1 MNRTSTKI
9 IFTIC
14 TVFLLFFAAF
24 SVTQS
29 VNIAY
34 AEEIQKPT
42 ATATGACGT
51 NATWT
56 YYEDTSTLEISG
68 SGSVNTYNVGATPW
82 YSYADNI
89 KKIIVNDGITG
100 ISSGLFS
107 GMSALEELTIPFVG
121 RDQYISSSSSTSESN
136 KHYPLGY
143 MFGNSSY
150 TGSVSVRQYY
160 TYDYLRS
167 GKYYEDGASY
177 TEQYYIPTTLKTVTV
192 TNAKYIFYGA
202 FSYLYSDY
210 STGSTRT
217 SPLNITTINLN
228 EGIKRIGSYAF
239 ASYNYCSESY
249 KGNTSY
255 QYITSN
261 LENVNLPSTLTYIS
275 DSAFYNCV
283 KLNNVEIP
291 GTVTDIGDYA
301 FWNCKALHTQIGENV
316 KSIGSYAFYGC
327 SSLDNQTF
335 PTTLTSIGSGAF
347 MNCTAFTEINIPQ
360 NVTSIG
366 DSAFSGCSSVT
377 AIILEEGVKT
387 IGSGAFCN
395 INKVTKITIPTTVTS
410 MGSGLFSGMSAL
422 EELTIPFVGRDQY
435 ISSSSSTSESNKH
448 YPLGYMFGN
457 SSYTGSVSVRQYY
470 TYDYLRSGK
479 YYEDGASYTEQY
491 YIPTTLKTVTVTN
504 AKYIFYG
511 AFSYLYSDYSTGS
524 TRTSPLNITTINLN
538 EGIKRIGSYA
548 FASYN
553 YCSESYKGNTS
564 YQYITSNLENVNL
577 PSTLTYISDSAF
589 YNCVK
594 LNNVEIPGTVTD
606 IGDYA
611 FWNCKAATINI
622 LRNTTDITAYQHT
635 FTNVPIVKYF
645 DYYSYTNGN
654 NTFYYN
660 VFDGNAVLQKTVT
673 TDTDLTLPTAL
684 GGYTL
689 VKVGNMGV
697 ANCTTLTSIVI
708 PANISELSDYAFSEC
723 TGLVTVTIP
732 ATCLHVGD
740 YAFNGCTSI
749 TTTTIAE
756 GVKYVGDYAFFNCK
770 NLQEIVIPD
779 SCEYLGQGAFYNCS
793 GMKSA
798 TIGIT
803 IPTIEDYTFMNCSSL
818 ETIVVGLKVTS
829 IGNYA
834 FKNCTSIGRIT
845 LRKGLVSIG
854 DGAFMNCSAI
864 SRVTLAATIS
874 DIGSYAFYGC
884 SSLGSVTIPAAVTTI
899 KQSTFENCTSLAVAS
914 YNGTVGIIENRAFYG
929 TAVSAFEFKNGL
941 TRLGSDAFAKTAL
954 TNVVLPDSLTVI
966 GQHVFDHCQLTSISM
981 PSCVKLDTNCIRIF
995 ENNGK
1000 GMVVTIRF
1008 VNDAVLDDYL
1018 LYNSGAKQIVLENG
1032 IEKIGNYT
1040 FAKNIFAEIDLP
1052 ETLTDIGN
1060 YAFYLCENLNNVH
1073 VPKNTVNIDTY
1084 AFAKTFAMTNIYMP
1098 DSLKNIG
1105 EYALW
1110 KVEDE
1115 DVHELLTVTIYNNCG
1130 NIVDSL
1136 FENQHMQYVVI
1147 ENSVKTI
1154 GNSVFASCPNLR
1166 SVIVGNSVKTIG
1178 NKNFAEC
1185 PKLEIVSVPDT
1196 VQTFGQ
1202 NNFLNDNSVTLKIRK
1217 VDGTID
1223 DHVYQDNLLFVT
1235 TVLIEEGISV
1245 IGEYAFYNDTSVQV
1259 ISVPNSVNTIGQYA
1273 FYNCN
1278 SIKEINIPN
1287 GVTAIRSHTFFGCAS
1302 LENIVTPNSVTLIE
1316 DYAFYGCVE
1325 AKNLTISN
1333 NCKSIGDNAFYNCKS
1348 ITALEIP
1355 SSVTKIGS
1363 YAFRSC
1369 ILITELDFSD
1379 NVDDIGECA
1388 FYDCNALK
1396 IVRLGKRVT
1405 ELKDRMFYGCVNL
1418 TDLYVNAPLSFIDE
1432 LAFYGAEDVTIHC
1445 GRDDYMIAF
1454 FEENGLNYEI
1464 DEFLV
1469 YEYKVV
1475 FKDAD
1480 GNVLSSALYKY
1491 GEIVTEPATP
1501 QKAADNTYTYT
1512 FKSWDKVI
1520 TKVGGNAEYI
1530 AVFESHY
1537 IDYTVVFKNYDGTV
1551 LSSRTY
1557 HYGDTVTEPSVPTK
1571 PADNTYTYTFKAWD
1585 KEVTSVSDSVTY
1597 TATYDATYIEYT
1609 VVFKNY
1615 DGTIL
1620 SSTTYHYD
1628 DTVTEPPVP
1637 TKPADNTY
1645 TYTFKAW
1652 DKEVTSVSGNVT
1664 YTATYDA
1671 TYIEYTVVFK
1681 NYDGT
1686 VLSSKTYH
1694 YGDTVEEPS
1703 TPTKPA
1709 DNTYTYVFKG
1719 WNKNIVAVS
1728 GDAEYIAQFDPV
1740 YIEYTVVFKNYDDS
1754 VLSSETYHYGD
1765 IVATPET
1772 PNKPSDNV
1780 YFYTFNGWDKTVV
1793 ACNGNAE
1800 YKATYLPNYR
1810 EYSIVFKNYDGTI
1823 LSQRNYHYDDDII
1836 VPENPTQEANLIG
1849 TFEFVGWDKKITK
1862 CQGDKVYTATYD
1874 IVYIDYTVI
1883 FKNYDGTVL
1892 SSKTYHYS
1900 DAVEEPS
1907 TPTKPADN
1915 TYTYTFKAWD
1925 KEVVSVAGNVTYTAT
1940 YDATY
1945 IEYTIVF
1952 KNYDGT
1958 VLSSKAYHYGDTV
1971 AEPSTPKKAADNTY
1985 TYVFKSWDKNVVAVN
2000 GNAEYI
2006 AQFDSVHIEY
2016 TIIFKNYDG
2025 MVLSS
2030 KTYHYGD
2037 AVEEPKSPVKPA
2049 DNTYTYM
2056 FKAWDKEVVSVSGN
2070 VTYTATY
2077 EATYIEYMVVFKNY
2091 DGTVLSS
2098 KTYHYGDTVE
2108 EPSTPTK
2115 PADNACTY
2123 EFNGWSKGVTT
2134 VVDNIEYVAQYKA
2147 TFKDYTV
2154 IFKNY
2159 DGTIL
2164 SSTIY
2169 HFGDAIAEPTKPT
2182 KPSDNTYNYVF
2193 SGWNK
2198 TITTCTGNTEYEAM
2212 FSAQYIEYYVVFKNY
2227 DDSEISRRSYH
2238 YGDMIEEPDEPTK
2251 PEDLVGTYQF
2261 TGWDKEIVACTRNMT
2276 YKATY
2281 STIYKEYKVEFRDY
2295 DGTILHSDTY
2305 HYGDT
2310 VFIPQKPT
2318 RASDEK
2324 YDYVFSGWDKEVVP
2338 CNGNAVYTAAY
2349 DETYIEYTIVFKNY
2363 DGTVLSS
2370 KTYHYGDT
2378 VVEPSTPTK
2387 PADSTYTYTFKEWNQ
2402 KVTSVSGNITYT
2414 ATYDATYIEYTVVF
2428 KNYDGTVLSS
2438 KIYHYGETVEEPSI
2452 PTRPADNT
2460 YTYTFACW
2468 DKEITDCVGNETYTA
2483 TYSFAEVKDSRNESL
2498 SGGAIAGIATGSAA
2512 AVGLG
2517 GFSLFWF
2524 VIKKK
2529 RFSDLF
2535 KGFKK
2540 K

>member
-1 MNRTSTKI
+1 M
-9 IFTIC
+9 
-14 TVFLLFFAAF
+14 
-24 SVTQS
+24 
-29 VNIAY
+29 
-34 AEEIQKPT
+34 EIT
-42 ATATGACGT
+42 
-51 NATWT
+51 
-56 YYEDTSTLEISG
+56 
-68 SGSVNTYNVGATPW
+68 
-82 YSYADNI
+82 
-89 KKIIVNDGITG
+89 
-100 ISSGLFS
+100 
-107 GMSALEELTIPFVG
+107 
-121 RDQYISSSSSTSESN
+121 
-136 KHYPLGY
+136 
-143 MFGNSSY
+143 
-150 TGSVSVRQYY
+150 
-160 TYDYLRS
+160 
-167 GKYYEDGASY
+167 
-177 TEQYYIPTTLKTVTV
+177 
-192 TNAKYIFYGA
+192 
-202 FSYLYSDY
+202 
-210 STGSTRT
+210 
-217 SPLNITTINLN
+217 LN
-228 EGIKRIGSYAF
+228 EGITKIYDYAF
-239 ASYNYCSESY
+239 WGCSS
-249 KGNTSY
+249 
-255 QYITSN
+255 
-261 LENVNLPSTLTYIS
+261 LENINLPSTLKSIDGYAFYDCS
-275 DSAFYNCV
+275 NLDSVEIPGSVTTIGNYAFYNC
-283 KLNNVEIP
+283 KNANI
-291 GTVTDIGDYA
+291 TVLRQSTDIMVYQ
-301 FWNCKALHTQIGENV
+301 N
-316 KSIGSYAFYGC
+316 
-327 SSLDNQTF
+327 TF
-335 PTTLTSIGSGAF
+335 
-347 MNCTAFTEINIPQ
+347 
-360 NVTSIG
+360 
-366 DSAFSGCSSVT
+366 
-377 AIILEEGVKT
+377 
-387 IGSGAFCN
+387 
-395 INKVTKITIPTTVTS
+395 
-410 MGSGLFSGMSAL
+410 
-422 EELTIPFVGRDQY
+422 
-435 ISSSSSTSESNKH
+435 
-448 YPLGYMFGN
+448 
-457 SSYTGSVSVRQYY
+457 
-470 TYDYLRSGK
+470 
-479 YYEDGASYTEQY
+479 
-491 YIPTTLKTVTVTN
+491 
-504 AKYIFYG
+504 
-511 AFSYLYSDYSTGS
+511 
-524 TRTSPLNITTINLN
+524 
-538 EGIKRIGSYA
+538 
-548 FASYN
+548 
-553 YCSESYKGNTS
+553 
-564 YQYITSNLENVNL
+564 
-577 PSTLTYISDSAF
+577 
-589 YNCVK
+589 
-594 LNNVEIPGTVTD
+594 
-606 IGDYA
+606 
-611 FWNCKAATINI
+611 
-622 LRNTTDITAYQHT
+622 AY
-635 FTNVPIVKYF
+635 VPIVKYF

-660 VFDGNAVLQKTVT
+660 VLDGNAVLQKTVT
-673 TDTDLTLPTAL
+673 TDTDLTLPTTL

-708 PANISELSDYAFSEC
+708 PANISELCDYAFSGC

-732 ATCLHVGD
+732 ATCLHVGN

-803 IPTIEDYTFMNCSSL
+803 VPTIEDYTFMNCSSL

-845 LRKGLVSIG
+845 LRKGLLSIG
-854 DGAFMNCSAI
+854 DGAFMNCSSI
-864 SRVTLAATIS
+864 SRVTLAATIT

-884 SSLGSVTIPAAVTTI
+884 SSLGGVTIPAAVTTI
-899 KQSTFENCTSLAVAS
+899 RQSTFENCTSLATAS
-914 YNGTVGIIENRAFYG
+914 YNGTVEIIENRAFYG

-941 TRLGSDAFAKTAL
+941 ARLGSDAFTKTAL

-995 ENNGK
+995 ENSGK
-1000 GMVVTIRF
+1000 DMVVTIRF
-1008 VNDAVLDDYL
+1008 VNDTVLDDYL
-1018 LYNSGAKQIVLENG
+1018 LYNSGAKQVVLENG

-1040 FAKNIFAEIDLP
+1040 FAKNVFTEIDLP
-1052 ETLTDIGN
+1052 ETLTDIGD
-1060 YAFYLCENLNNVH
+1060 YAFYFCKNLKSIYVPKHVVNIGAFAFTNDLDLTDIYLPDSVSSIGENAFEKINKDLHSELTVH
-1073 VPKNTVNIDTY
+1073 VYLNK
-1084 AFAKTFAMTNIYMP
+1084 
-1098 DSLKNIG
+1098 
-1105 EYALW
+1105 
-1110 KVEDE
+1110 
-1115 DVHELLTVTIYNNCG
+1115 G
-1130 NIVDSL
+1130 NICDSL
-1136 FENQHMQYVVI
+1136 FKSQHMQFVVVNDYI
-1147 ENSVKTI
+1147 
-1154 GNSVFASCPNLR
+1154 R
-1166 SVIVGNSVKTIG
+1166 TIG
-1178 NKNFAEC
+1178 NKVFAEC
-1185 PKLEIVSVPDT
+1185 SNLKEVSVPDT

-1217 VDGTID
+1217 VDGIID

-1235 TVLIEEGISV
+1235 TVLIEDGISV

-1348 ITALEIP
+1348 VTALEIP

-1369 ILITELDFSD
+1369 VLITELDFSD

-1388 FYDCNALK
+1388 FYDCNALQ

-1454 FEENGLNYEI
+1454 FEENALNYEI
-1464 DEFLV
+1464 DESLV

-1480 GNVLSSALYKY
+1480 GNILSSALYKY
-1491 GEIVTEPATP
+1491 GETVTEPATP

-1520 TKVGGNAEYI
+1520 TTVGGNAEYVAI
-1530 AVFESHY
+1530 FESHY

-1551 LSSRTY
+1551 LSSKTY
-1557 HYGDTVTEPSVPTK
+1557 HYGDTVEEPSVPTK
-1571 PADNTYTYTFKAWD
+1571 PANNTYTYM
-1585 KEVTSVSDSVTY
+1585 
-1597 TATYDATYIEYT
+1597 
-1609 VVFKNY
+1609 
-1615 DGTIL
+1615 
-1620 SSTTYHYD
+1620 
-1628 DTVTEPPVP
+1628 
-1637 TKPADNTY
+1637 
-1645 TYTFKAW
+1645 FKAW

-1671 TYIEYTVVFK
+1671 TYIEYTIIFK

-1703 TPTKPA
+1703 MPTKPADNTYTYTFKAWDKEVVSVSGNATYTATYNATYIEYSIVFKNYDGTVLSSKTYHYGDTIEEPSTPKKPA

-1719 WNKNIVAVS
+1719 WNKNIVVVN
-1728 GDAEYIAQFDPV
+1728 GNAEYIAQFDPV

-1823 LSQRNYHYDDDII
+1823 LSQRSYHYDDDII

-1849 TFEFVGWDKKITK
+1849 TFEFVGWDKEITK
-1862 CQGDKVYTATYD
+1862 CHGDTVYTATYD

-1892 SSKTYHYS
+1892 SSKTYHYG
-1900 DAVEEPS
+1900 DKVVEPS
-1907 TPTKPADN
+1907 KPTKSADN
-1915 TYTYTFKAWD
+1915 TFTYTFKAWD
-1925 KEVVSVAGNVTYTAT
+1925 KEVVSVSGNATYTAT

-1958 VLSSKAYHYGDTV
+1958 VLSSKIYHYDDTV

-2006 AQFDSVHIEY
+2006 AQFDSVYIEY
-2016 TIIFKNYDG
+2016 TIIFTNYDG
-2025 MVLSS
+2025 TVLSS

-2037 AVEEPKSPVKPA
+2037 KVVEPSTPTKPA
-2049 DNTYTYM
+2049 DNTYTYT
-2056 FKAWDKEVVSVSGN
+2056 FKAWDKEVVSVSDN
-2070 VTYTATY
+2070 ATYTATY
-2077 EATYIEYMVVFKNY
+2077 DATYIEYTVVFKNY

-2098 KTYHYGDTVE
+2098 KTYHYGETVE
-2108 EPSTPTK
+2108 EPSVPTK
-2115 PADNACTY
+2115 PADNTCTY
-2123 EFNGWSKGVTT
+2123 EFNGWNKGVTT
-2134 VVDNIEYVAQYKA
+2134 VVENVEYVAQYNA
-2147 TFKDYTV
+2147 TFIDYTV

-2169 HFGDAIAEPTKPT
+2169 HFGDTIAEPTKPT

-2198 TITTCTGNTEYEAM
+2198 TVTACTGNTEYEAM
-2212 FSAQYIEYYVVFKNY
+2212 FSAEYIEYYVVFKNY

-2281 STIYKEYKVEFRDY
+2281 STTYKEYKVEFRDY

-2310 VFIPQKPT
+2310 VFIPQNPT
-2318 RASDEK
+2318 RARDER
-2324 YDYVFSGWDKEVVP
+2324 YDYVFSGWNKEVVP

-2363 DGTVLSS
+2363 DGMILSS
-2370 KTYHYGDT
+2370 KTYHYGEI
-2378 VVEPSTPTK
+2378 VEEPSTPQK
-2387 PADSTYTYTFKEWNQ
+2387 DGDNTYTYVFNGWDKDIVVVNGNAEYIAQ
-2402 KVTSVSGNITYT
+2402 FDSV
-2414 ATYDATYIEYTVVF
+2414 YIEYTVVF

-2438 KIYHYGETVEEPSI
+2438 NKYHYGDKVVAPSTPIKET
-2452 PTRPADNT
+2452 DNQ
-2460 YTYTFACW
+2460 YTYTFTGW
-2468 DKEITDCVGNETYTA
+2468 DKEIADCVGNEIYTA
-2483 TYSFAEVKDSRNESL
+2483 TYSSAEVKDSRNESL
-2498 SGGAIAGIATGSAA
+2498 SGGAIAGIATGSVA

-2535 KGFKK
+2535 KGGKK

>member
-1 MNRTSTKI
+1 M
-9 IFTIC
+9 
-14 TVFLLFFAAF
+14 
-24 SVTQS
+24 
-29 VNIAY
+29 
-34 AEEIQKPT
+34 
-42 ATATGACGT
+42 
-51 NATWT
+51 
-56 YYEDTSTLEISG
+56 D
-68 SGSVNTYNVGATPW
+68 
-82 YSYADNI
+82 
-89 KKIIVNDGITG
+89 
-100 ISSGLFS
+100 
-107 GMSALEELTIPFVG
+107 
-121 RDQYISSSSSTSESN
+121 
-136 KHYPLGY
+136 
-143 MFGNSSY
+143 
-150 TGSVSVRQYY
+150 
-160 TYDYLRS
+160 
-167 GKYYEDGASY
+167 
-177 TEQYYIPTTLKTVTV
+177 
-192 TNAKYIFYGA
+192 
-202 FSYLYSDY
+202 
-210 STGSTRT
+210 
-217 SPLNITTINLN
+217 
-228 EGIKRIGSYAF
+228 
-239 ASYNYCSESY
+239 
-249 KGNTSY
+249 
-255 QYITSN
+255 
-261 LENVNLPSTLTYIS
+261 
-275 DSAFYNCV
+275 
-283 KLNNVEIP
+283 NVEIP
-291 GTVTDIGDYA
+291 GTVTTIGDYA
-301 FWNCKALHTQIGENV
+301 FYNCK
-316 KSIGSYAFYGC
+316 
-327 SSLDNQTF
+327 
-335 PTTLTSIGSGAF
+335 
-347 MNCTAFTEINIPQ
+347 
-360 NVTSIG
+360 
-366 DSAFSGCSSVT
+366 
-377 AIILEEGVKT
+377 
-387 IGSGAFCN
+387 
-395 INKVTKITIPTTVTS
+395 
-410 MGSGLFSGMSAL
+410 
-422 EELTIPFVGRDQY
+422 
-435 ISSSSSTSESNKH
+435 
-448 YPLGYMFGN
+448 
-457 SSYTGSVSVRQYY
+457 
-470 TYDYLRSGK
+470 
-479 YYEDGASYTEQY
+479 
-491 YIPTTLKTVTVTN
+491 N
-504 AKYIFYG
+504 A
-511 AFSYLYSDYSTGS
+511 
-524 TRTSPLNITTINLN
+524 NIT
-538 EGIKRIGSYA
+538 
-548 FASYN
+548 
-553 YCSESYKGNTS
+553 
-564 YQYITSNLENVNL
+564 V
-577 PSTLTYISDSAF
+577 
-589 YNCVK
+589 
-594 LNNVEIPGTVTD
+594 
-606 IGDYA
+606 
-611 FWNCKAATINI
+611 
-622 LRNTTDITAYQHT
+622 LRQSTDITAYQHT

-660 VFDGNAVLQKTVT
+660 VFDENAVLQKTVT
-673 TDTDLTLPTAL
+673 TDTDLTLPTTL

-708 PANISELSDYAFSEC
+708 PANISELSDYAFSGC

-803 IPTIEDYTFMNCSSL
+803 VPTIEDYTFMNCSSL

-864 SRVTLAATIS
+864 SRVTLAATIT

-884 SSLGSVTIPAAVTTI
+884 SSLGNVTIPAAVTTI
-899 KQSTFENCTSLAVAS
+899 KQSTFENCTSLATAS
-914 YNGTVGIIENRAFYG
+914 YNGTVEIIENRAFYG

-941 TRLGSDAFAKTAL
+941 ARLGSDAFAKTAL

-1000 GMVVTIRF
+1000 DMVVTIRF

-1018 LYNSGAKQIVLENG
+1018 LYKSGAKQVVLENG

-1040 FAKNIFAEIDLP
+1040 FAKNIFTEIGLP

-1060 YAFYLCENLNNVH
+1060 YAFFFCKNLKSIYVPKHVVNIGAFAFTNDLDLTDIYLPDSVLSIGENAFEKINKDLHSELTVH
-1073 VPKNTVNIDTY
+1073 VYLNK
-1084 AFAKTFAMTNIYMP
+1084 
-1098 DSLKNIG
+1098 
-1105 EYALW
+1105 
-1110 KVEDE
+1110 
-1115 DVHELLTVTIYNNCG
+1115 G
-1130 NIVDSL
+1130 NICDSL
-1136 FENQHMQYVVI
+1136 FESQHMQFVVVNDYI
-1147 ENSVKTI
+1147 
-1154 GNSVFASCPNLR
+1154 R
-1166 SVIVGNSVKTIG
+1166 TIG
-1178 NKNFAEC
+1178 NKVFAEC
-1185 PKLEIVSVPDT
+1185 SNLKEVSVPDT

-1202 NNFLNDNSVTLKIRK
+1202 NNFLNDKSVTLKIRK

-1235 TVLIEEGISV
+1235 TVLIEDGISV

-1348 ITALEIP
+1348 ITVLEIP

-1369 ILITELDFSD
+1369 VLITELDFSD

-1464 DEFLV
+1464 DESLV

-1480 GNVLSSALYKY
+1480 GNILSSALYKY
-1491 GEIVTEPATP
+1491 GETVAEPATP
-1501 QKAADNTYTYT
+1501 QKPADNTYTYT

-1520 TKVGGNAEYI
+1520 TTVGGNAEYI
-1530 AVFESHY
+1530 AVFEAHY
-1537 IDYTVVFKNYDGTV
+1537 IEYTVVFKNYDGTV
-1551 LSSRTY
+1551 LRSKTY
-1557 HYGDTVTEPSVPTK
+1557 HYGDTVEEPTEPTKPADNTYAYVFKGWNKNIVAVSGDAEYIAQFDSVYVEYAILFKNYDGTVLSSKTYHYGDVVEEPESPVK

-1585 KEVTSVSDSVTY
+1585 KEIVSVSRNDTY
-1597 TATYDATYIEYT
+1597 TATYE
-1609 VVFKNY
+1609 
-1615 DGTIL
+1615 
-1620 SSTTYHYD
+1620 
-1628 DTVTEPPVP
+1628 
-1637 TKPADNTY
+1637 
-1645 TYTFKAW
+1645 
-1652 DKEVTSVSGNVT
+1652 
-1664 YTATYDA
+1664 A

-1694 YGDTVEEPS
+1694 YGDKVVEPS

-1709 DNTYTYVFKG
+1709 DNTC
-1719 WNKNIVAVS
+1719 I
-1728 GDAEYIAQFDPV
+1728 
-1740 YIEYTVVFKNYDDS
+1740 
-1754 VLSSETYHYGD
+1754 
-1765 IVATPET
+1765 
-1772 PNKPSDNV
+1772 
-1780 YFYTFNGWDKTVV
+1780 
-1793 ACNGNAE
+1793 
-1800 YKATYLPNYR
+1800 
-1810 EYSIVFKNYDGTI
+1810 
-1823 LSQRNYHYDDDII
+1823 
-1836 VPENPTQEANLIG
+1836 
-1849 TFEFVGWDKKITK
+1849 
-1862 CQGDKVYTATYD
+1862 
-1874 IVYIDYTVI
+1874 
-1883 FKNYDGTVL
+1883 
-1892 SSKTYHYS
+1892 
-1900 DAVEEPS
+1900 
-1907 TPTKPADN
+1907 
-1915 TYTYTFKAWD
+1915 
-1925 KEVVSVAGNVTYTAT
+1925 
-1940 YDATY
+1940 
-1945 IEYTIVF
+1945 
-1952 KNYDGT
+1952 
-1958 VLSSKAYHYGDTV
+1958 
-1971 AEPSTPKKAADNTY
+1971 
-1985 TYVFKSWDKNVVAVN
+1985 
-2000 GNAEYI
+2000 
-2006 AQFDSVHIEY
+2006 
-2016 TIIFKNYDG
+2016 
-2025 MVLSS
+2025 
-2030 KTYHYGD
+2030 
-2037 AVEEPKSPVKPA
+2037 
-2049 DNTYTYM
+2049 
-2056 FKAWDKEVVSVSGN
+2056 
-2070 VTYTATY
+2070 
-2077 EATYIEYMVVFKNY
+2077 
-2091 DGTVLSS
+2091 
-2098 KTYHYGDTVE
+2098 
-2108 EPSTPTK
+2108 
-2115 PADNACTY
+2115 Y
-2123 EFNGWSKGVTT
+2123 EFNGWNKGVTT
-2134 VVDNIEYVAQYKA
+2134 VVDNVEYVAQYNA
-2147 TFKDYTV
+2147 TFIDYTV

-2169 HFGDAIAEPTKPT
+2169 HFGDTIAEPTKPT

-2198 TITTCTGNTEYEAM
+2198 TVTACTGNAEYEAM
-2212 FSAQYIEYYVVFKNY
+2212 FSAEYIEYYVVFKNY

-2251 PEDLVGTYQF
+2251 PEDLVGIYQF

-2281 STIYKEYKVEFRDY
+2281 STTYKEYKVEFRDY
-2295 DGTILHSDTY
+2295 NGTVLHSDTY

-2310 VFIPQKPT
+2310 VFIPQNPT
-2318 RASDEK
+2318 RARDER
-2324 YDYVFSGWDKEVVP
+2324 YDYVFLGWDKEVVP

-2363 DGTVLSS
+2363 DGMILSS
-2370 KTYHYGDT
+2370 KTYHYGEI
-2378 VVEPSTPTK
+2378 VEEPSTPQK
-2387 PADSTYTYTFKEWNQ
+2387 DGDNTYTYVFNGWDKDIVVVNGNAEYIAQ
-2402 KVTSVSGNITYT
+2402 FDSV
-2414 ATYDATYIEYTVVF
+2414 YIEYTVIF

-2438 KIYHYGETVEEPSI
+2438 NKYHYGDKVVAPSTPIKET
-2452 PTRPADNT
+2452 DNQ
-2460 YTYTFACW
+2460 YTYTFAGW

-2483 TYSFAEVKDSRNESL
+2483 TYSSAEVKDSRNESL
-2498 SGGAIAGIATGSAA
+2498 SGGAIAGIATGSVA

-2535 KGFKK
+2535 KGCKK

>member
-1 MNRTSTKI
+1 MRKLATKLSFFFLI
-9 IFTIC
+9 AF
-14 TVFLLFFAAF
+14 VFMGVGAISNDLSL
-24 SVTQS
+24 TT
-29 VNIAY
+29 IAY
-34 AEEIQKPT
+34 AEEIQEPT

-51 NATWT
+51 NATWN
-56 YYEDTSTLEISG
+56 YYEDISTLEITG

-100 ISSGLFS
+100 ISSSLFS

-121 RDQYISSSSSTSESN
+121 RDQYISSGRDTSESN

-143 MFGNSSY
+143 MFGSSSY

-160 TYDYLRS
+160 TYDYIAS
-167 GKYYEDGASY
+167 GTYYEQGGS
-177 TEQYYIPTTLKTVTV
+177 TNTYYIPATLKTVTV
-192 TNAKYIFYGA
+192 TNAEYIFKGA
-202 FSYLYSDY
+202 FSDLHYISSSSS
-210 STGSTRT
+210 STSA

-239 ASYNYCSESY
+239 ASYNYYSESY
-249 KGNTSY
+249 KDNTSY
-255 QYITSN
+255 QHITSN

-291 GTVTDIGDYA
+291 GTVTAIGDYA

-316 KSIGSYAFYGC
+316 KSIGSYAFSGC

-335 PTTLTSIGSGAF
+335 PATLTSIGFGAF
-347 MNCTAFTEINIPQ
+347 KNCTAFTEINIPQ
-360 NVTSIG
+360 NVMSIG

-377 AIILEEGVKT
+377 AITLEEGVET

-395 INKVTKITIPTTVTS
+395 INKVTKLTIPTTVTS
-410 MGSGLFSGMSAL
+410 MGSSLFSGMSAL

-435 ISSSSSTSESNKH
+435 ISSGRDTSESNKH
-448 YPLGYMFGN
+448 YPLGYMFGS

-470 TYDYLRSGK
+470 TYDYIASGT
-479 YYEDGASYTEQY
+479 YYEQGGSTNTY
-491 YIPTTLKTVTVTN
+491 YIPATLKTVTVTN
-504 AKYIFYG
+504 AEYIFKG
-511 AFSYLYSDYSTGS
+511 AFSDLHYISSSSSSTS
-524 TRTSPLNITTINLN
+524 ASPLNITTINLN

-553 YCSESYKGNTS
+553 YYSESYKDNTS
-564 YQYITSNLENVNL
+564 YQHITSNLENVNL

-594 LNNVEIPGTVTD
+594 LNNVEIPGTVTA

-622 LRNTTDITAYQHT
+622 LRNTADVTIYQHT
-635 FTNVPIVKYF
+635 FTNVPNVKYF

-673 TDTDLTLPTAL
+673 TDTDLTLPTTL

-708 PANISELSDYAFSEC
+708 PANISELSDYAFSGC

-732 ATCLHVGD
+732 ATCLHVGN

-803 IPTIEDYTFMNCSSL
+803 VPTIEDYTFMNCSSL

-854 DGAFMNCSAI
+854 DGAFMNCSSI
-864 SRVTLAATIS
+864 SRVTLAATIN

-899 KQSTFENCTSLAVAS
+899 KQSTFENCTSLTTAS
-914 YNGTVGIIENRAFYG
+914 YSGTVEVIENRAFYG

-941 TRLGSDAFAKTAL
+941 AKLGSDAFAKTAL
-954 TNVVLPDSLTVI
+954 TNVVLPDSLSVI
-966 GQHVFDHCQLTSISM
+966 GQHVFDHCQLTSVSM

-1000 GMVVTIRF
+1000 EMTVTIRF
-1008 VNDAVLDDYL
+1008 VNDAVLDNYL

-1040 FAKNIFAEIDLP
+1040 FAKNIFTEIDLP

-1060 YAFYLCENLNNVH
+1060 YAFYLCENLNNVL
-1073 VPKNTVNIDTY
+1073 VPKNTVNIGTY

-1130 NIVDSL
+1130 SIVDSL
-1136 FENQHMQYVVI
+1136 FEKQHMQYVVI
-1147 ENSVKTI
+1147 DNSVKTI

-1178 NKNFAEC
+1178 NKNFVEC

-1217 VDGTID
+1217 VDGSID

-1235 TVLIEEGISV
+1235 TVLIEDGISV

-1325 AKNLTISN
+1325 VKNLTISN

-1388 FYDCNALK
+1388 FYDCNALR

-1464 DEFLV
+1464 DETLV

-1480 GNVLSSALYKY
+1480 GNILSSALYKY
-1491 GEIVTEPATP
+1491 GETVTEPATP

-1551 LSSRTY
+1551 LSSTTY
-1557 HYGDTVTEPSVPTK
+1557 HYGDTVNAPANPTK
-1571 PADNTYTYTFKAWD
+1571 PADNTYTYAFKSWD
-1585 KEVTSVSDSVTY
+1585 KEVVNVAGDVTY
-1597 TATYDATYIEYT
+1597 TATYTPVYIEYT
-1609 VVFKNY
+1609 VIFQNY
-1615 DGTIL
+1615 DGTEL
-1620 SSTTYHYD
+1620 SNTIYHYGDEVVAPETPQKSADNTYTYEFAGWDNEVVACVGNATYTATYTPVHIEYTVIFNNYDGTELSNTTYYYGDEVVLPETPTKPADNTYIYEFAGWDSKVVACVGNATYTATYDFIYIEYTVIFQNYDGTELSNTSYHYGD
-1628 DTVTEPPVP
+1628 EVVAPETP

-1645 TYTFKAW
+1645 TYEFAGW
-1652 DKEVTSVSGNVT
+1652 DNEVVVCAGNAT
-1664 YTATYDA
+1664 YTATYTPVYIEYAVIFKNIDGTEISKATYHYGDEIIVPNAPSKEADLVGTYSFTGWDSEITVCEGDKVYTATYEIVYIDYTVVFKNYNEEEISRGTYHYGESIVLPETPKKPSDNVYTYEFTGWGEVVDTCLGNAEYVAEFTPVYIEYTIIFRNYDGTELSKSTYHYGDDVVVPETPAKPADNIYAYEFTGWDSEVVACVENATYTATYAPVYIEYTIIFQNYDGTVLSKATYHYGDEVVAPETPSKPADNTYTYEFIGWDNEVVACTGDA
-1671 TYIEYTVVFK
+1671 TYVATYNPVYIGYTVKFLDWNGSLLQERTYHYGDTIIPAADPIRENDETYIYSFKGWNKEVGTCTGNMTFTAQYDTTYIEYTVVFK

-1686 VLSSKTYH
+1686 VLSRTTYHYGEALKLPAEPSRSADKTYTYHFKEWENFSSTCIGDAEYTAVFEEIYIEYTIIFEDYNGIILSEKTYH
-1694 YGDTVEEPS
+1694 YGDEIQIPDG
-1703 TPTKPA
+1703 PIRPA
-1709 DNTYTYVFKG
+1709 D
-1719 WNKNIVAVS
+1719 
-1728 GDAEYIAQFDPV
+1728 EV
-1740 YIEYTVVFKNYDDS
+1740 YQY
-1754 VLSSETYHYGD
+1754 
-1765 IVATPET
+1765 
-1772 PNKPSDNV
+1772 
-1780 YFYTFNGWDKTVV
+1780 
-1793 ACNGNAE
+1793 
-1800 YKATYLPNYR
+1800 
-1810 EYSIVFKNYDGTI
+1810 
-1823 LSQRNYHYDDDII
+1823 
-1836 VPENPTQEANLIG
+1836 
-1849 TFEFVGWDKKITK
+1849 EFAGWDKK
-1862 CQGDKVYTATYD
+1862 
-1874 IVYIDYTVI
+1874 VI
-1883 FKNYDGTVL
+1883 
-1892 SSKTYHYS
+1892 
-1900 DAVEEPS
+1900 A
-1907 TPTKPADN
+1907 
-1915 TYTYTFKAWD
+1915 
-1925 KEVVSVAGNVTYTAT
+1925 
-1940 YDATY
+1940 
-1945 IEYTIVF
+1945 
-1952 KNYDGT
+1952 
-1958 VLSSKAYHYGDTV
+1958 
-1971 AEPSTPKKAADNTY
+1971 
-1985 TYVFKSWDKNVVAVN
+1985 
-2000 GNAEYI
+2000 
-2006 AQFDSVHIEY
+2006 
-2016 TIIFKNYDG
+2016 
-2025 MVLSS
+2025 
-2030 KTYHYGD
+2030 
-2037 AVEEPKSPVKPA
+2037 
-2049 DNTYTYM
+2049 
-2056 FKAWDKEVVSVSGN
+2056 
-2070 VTYTATY
+2070 
-2077 EATYIEYMVVFKNY
+2077 
-2091 DGTVLSS
+2091 
-2098 KTYHYGDTVE
+2098 
-2108 EPSTPTK
+2108 
-2115 PADNACTY
+2115 
-2123 EFNGWSKGVTT
+2123 
-2134 VVDNIEYVAQYKA
+2134 
-2147 TFKDYTV
+2147 
-2154 IFKNY
+2154 
-2159 DGTIL
+2159 
-2164 SSTIY
+2164 
-2169 HFGDAIAEPTKPT
+2169 
-2182 KPSDNTYNYVF
+2182 
-2193 SGWNK
+2193 
-2198 TITTCTGNTEYEAM
+2198 
-2212 FSAQYIEYYVVFKNY
+2212 
-2227 DDSEISRRSYH
+2227 
-2238 YGDMIEEPDEPTK
+2238 
-2251 PEDLVGTYQF
+2251 
-2261 TGWDKEIVACTRNMT
+2261 
-2276 YKATY
+2276 
-2281 STIYKEYKVEFRDY
+2281 
-2295 DGTILHSDTY
+2295 
-2305 HYGDT
+2305 
-2310 VFIPQKPT
+2310 
-2318 RASDEK
+2318 
-2324 YDYVFSGWDKEVVP
+2324 
-2338 CNGNAVYTAAY
+2338 
-2349 DETYIEYTIVFKNY
+2349 
-2363 DGTVLSS
+2363 
-2370 KTYHYGDT
+2370 
-2378 VVEPSTPTK
+2378 
-2387 PADSTYTYTFKEWNQ
+2387 
-2402 KVTSVSGNITYT
+2402 
-2414 ATYDATYIEYTVVF
+2414 
-2428 KNYDGTVLSS
+2428 
-2438 KIYHYGETVEEPSI
+2438 
-2452 PTRPADNT
+2452 
-2460 YTYTFACW
+2460 
-2468 DKEITDCVGNETYTA
+2468 CVGNETYVA
-2483 TYSFAEVKDSRNESL
+2483 TYSTQNLPVKPDDGL
-2498 SGGAIAGIATGSAA
+2498 SGGAIAGITVASV
-2512 AVGLG
+2512 AVCG
-2517 GFSLFWF
+2517 GIGFVLYWF
-2524 VIKKK
+2524 VFRKK
-2529 RFSDLF
+2529 RKL
-2535 KGFKK
+2535 
-2540 K
+2540 

>member
-1 MNRTSTKI
+1 MNRISTKI

-14 TVFLLFFAAF
+14 TAFLLFFAAF
-24 SVTQS
+24 FVTQS

-34 AEEIQKPT
+34 AEEIQEPT

-51 NATWT
+51 NATWS
-56 YYEDTSTLEISG
+56 YYADTSTLEITG

-89 KKIIVNDGITG
+89 KKITVNDGITG

-121 RDQYISSSSSTSESN
+121 SNNFCYYFGTESYTNSYSVRKYYYQTYSTSPSDSST
-136 KHYPLGY
+136 Y
-143 MFGNSSY
+143 
-150 TGSVSVRQYY
+150 
-160 TYDYLRS
+160 
-167 GKYYEDGASY
+167 
-177 TEQYYIPTTLKTVTV
+177 YYIPGNLRKVSVT
-192 TNAKYIFYGA
+192 KDSYIPECA
-202 FSYLYSDY
+202 FVECMS
-210 STGSTRT
+210 
-217 SPLNITTINLN
+217 ITEIKLN
-228 EGIKRIGSYAF
+228 EGITSIGKSAF
-239 ASYNYCSESY
+239 EKC
-249 KGNTSY
+249 TS
-255 QYITSN
+255 
-261 LENVNLPSTLTYIS
+261 LEKINLPSTLTDIRLR
-275 DSAFYNCV
+275 AFYNCT
-283 KLNNVEIP
+283 KLDNVEIP
-291 GTVTDIGDYA
+291 GSVTTIGNYA
-301 FWNCKALHTQIGENV
+301 FYNCKALTTNIGNGV
-316 KSIGSYAFYGC
+316 ITIGDCAFSGC
-327 SSLDNQTF
+327 ISLGNQTF
-335 PTTLTSIGSGAF
+335 PSTLTSIGS
-347 MNCTAFTEINIPQ
+347 
-360 NVTSIG
+360 
-366 DSAFSGCSSVT
+366 SAFSGCTSFTEINLPMTVTSVGSYAFSNCST
-377 AIILEEGVKT
+377 IEKISIEEGVKT
-387 IGSGAFCN
+387 IGTYAFKN
-395 INKVTKITIPTTVTS
+395 INKVTNLVIPTTVTS
-410 MGSGLFSGMSAL
+410 MGASIFSGMSAL
-422 EELTIPFVGRDQY
+422 EELTIPFVGSNNFCYYFGTESYTNSYSVRKYYYQTYSTSPSD
-435 ISSSSSTSESNKH
+435 SST
-448 YPLGYMFGN
+448 Y
-457 SSYTGSVSVRQYY
+457 
-470 TYDYLRSGK
+470 
-479 YYEDGASYTEQY
+479 Y
-491 YIPTTLKTVTVTN
+491 YIPGNLRKVSVT
-504 AKYIFYG
+504 KDSYIPEC
-511 AFSYLYSDYSTGS
+511 AFVECMS
-524 TRTSPLNITTINLN
+524 ITEIKLN
-538 EGIKRIGSYA
+538 EGITSIGKSA
-548 FASYN
+548 FEK
-553 YCSESYKGNTS
+553 CTS
-564 YQYITSNLENVNL
+564 LEKINL
-577 PSTLTYISDSAF
+577 PSTLTDIRLRAF
-589 YNCVK
+589 YNCAK
-594 LNNVEIPGTVTD
+594 LDNVEIPGTVTT

-611 FWNCKAATINI
+611 FYNCKNANI
-622 LRNTTDITAYQHT
+622 TVLRQTTDITAYQHT

-660 VFDGNAVLQKTVT
+660 VFDENAVLQKTVT

-708 PANISELSDYAFSEC
+708 PANISELSDYAFSGC
-723 TGLVTVTIP
+723 AGLVTVTIP
-732 ATCLHVGD
+732 ATCLHVGN

-803 IPTIEDYTFMNCSSL
+803 VPTIEDYTFMNCSSL

-864 SRVTLAATIS
+864 SRVTLAVTIS

-884 SSLGSVTIPAAVTTI
+884 SSLGNVTIPAAVTTI

-929 TAVSAFEFKNGL
+929 TAVSAFDFKNGL
-941 TRLGSDAFAKTAL
+941 ARLGSDAFAKTAL
-954 TNVVLPDSLTVI
+954 ANVVLPDSLTVI

-995 ENNGK
+995 ENNSK
-1000 GMVVTIRF
+1000 DMVVTIRF

-1018 LYNSGAKQIVLENG
+1018 LYDSGAKQVVLENG

-1040 FAKNIFAEIDLP
+1040 FAKNIFTTIDLP
-1052 ETLTDIGN
+1052 ETLTDIGD
-1060 YAFYLCENLNNVH
+1060 YAFYFC
-1073 VPKNTVNIDTY
+1073 KN
-1084 AFAKTFAMTNIYMP
+1084 
-1098 DSLKNIG
+1098 LKNIYVPKHVVNIGAFAFTNDLDLTDTYLPDSVLSIG
-1105 EYALW
+1105 ENAFEKINKDLHS
-1110 KVEDE
+1110 E
-1115 DVHELLTVTIYNNCG
+1115 LTVHVYLNKG
-1130 NIVDSL
+1130 NICDSL
-1136 FENQHMQYVVI
+1136 FESQHMQFVVVNDYI
-1147 ENSVKTI
+1147 
-1154 GNSVFASCPNLR
+1154 R
-1166 SVIVGNSVKTIG
+1166 TIG
-1178 NKNFAEC
+1178 NKVFAEC
-1185 PKLEIVSVPDT
+1185 SNLKEVSVPDT

-1235 TVLIEEGISV
+1235 TVLIEDGISV

-1348 ITALEIP
+1348 ITVLEIP

-1369 ILITELDFSD
+1369 VLITELDFSD

-1491 GEIVTEPATP
+1491 GETVTEPATP

-1645 TYTFKAW
+1645 TYTFKTW
-1652 DKEVTSVSGNVT
+1652 DKEVASVSGNVT

-1925 KEVVSVAGNVTYTAT
+1925 KEVVSVSGNATYTAT

-1958 VLSSKAYHYGDTV
+1958 VLSSKAYHYGETV
-1971 AEPSTPKKAADNTY
+1971 AEPSTPKKTADNIY
-1985 TYVFKSWDKNVVAVN
+1985 AYVFKSWDKNVVAVN
-2000 GNAEYI
+2000 DNAEYI
-2006 AQFDSVHIEY
+2006 AQFDSVYVEY

-2025 MVLSS
+2025 TVLSS

-2049 DNTYTYM
+2049 DNTYTYT
-2056 FKAWDKEVVSVSGN
+2056 FKAWDKEVASVSGN
-2070 VTYTATY
+2070 DTYTATY
-2077 EATYIEYMVVFKNY
+2077 EATYIDYTVVFKNY

-2147 TFKDYTV
+2147 TFIDYTV

-2295 DGTILHSDTY
+2295 DGNILHSDTY

-2428 KNYDGTVLSS
+2428 KNYDGMVLSS